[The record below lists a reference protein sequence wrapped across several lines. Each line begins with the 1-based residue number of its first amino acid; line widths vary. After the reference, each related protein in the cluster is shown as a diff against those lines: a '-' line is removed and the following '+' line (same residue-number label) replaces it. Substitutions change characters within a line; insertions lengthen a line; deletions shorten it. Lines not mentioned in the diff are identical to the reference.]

1 MIKLH
6 EHGVY
11 LSHENGIVAEKSC
24 SFPVDKESARKGTI
38 SGQFCRPI
46 VDQPTSGS

>member
-24 SFPVDKESARKGTI
+24 SFPVDKESARKGNDLLVN
-38 SGQFCRPI
+38 SVVP
-46 VDQPTSGS
+46 

>member
-11 LSHENGIVAEKSC
+11 LSHENGIVAEKLC

-38 SGQFCRPI
+38 SLVNSVVP
-46 VDQPTSGS
+46 